1 MIHSTLKAEVCD
13 GKDDCFNGEDEVAE
27 LCRNKDC
34 GQGLLQCKNVGTG
47 DNQYHDCVEPVN
59 MTECFRTHPDADKE
73 NHPCRT
79 QGYNNTLK
87 CDGKWDCR
95 DGQDEHNC
103 PLWLFHVIGNGSAT
117 RVIHPGKNFTN
128 CKQTA

>member
-1 MIHSTLKAEVCD
+1 MYRIHSTCKAEVCD

-59 MTECFRTHPDADKE
+59 MTECFKTHPDADKE
-73 NHPCRT
+73 NHFCRT
-79 QGYNNTLK
+79 QGYNNTLN

-103 PLWLFHVIGNGSAT
+103 PLSGSST
-117 RVIHPGKNFTN
+117 RAIHPGKNFTN